1 MKSGPLLVLT
11 DGRPED
17 SALVRTALGYADENG
32 CSVTLM
38 RVLPETTRAYRT
50 ESGVEILPWQVMH
63 IMEADATLELEK
75 LRRRYLRG
83 RSLPSMK
90 VVRFGSVAGEVAS
103 QVDVDGAQAV
113 LARSKKAPFFS
124 IRGWLERDRRLRR
137 RLAVPVL
144 LLDAADRLIGEP
156 VLNPMVV
163 PLRRPVMVQLIRD
176 LRAGEDQD
184 EEGAAG

>member
-1 MKSGPLLVLT
+1 MKPGPLLVLT
-11 DGRPED
+11 EGKPDD
-17 SALVRTALGYADENG
+17 SALVRAACDYADENG

-38 RVLPETTRAYRT
+38 RVLPEATRAYRT
-50 ESGVEILPWQVMH
+50 DGGVEILPWQVMH
-63 IMEADATLELEK
+63 LMEADARLELER

-90 VVRFGSVAGEVAS
+90 VVRFGSVIHEVAS

-124 IRGWLERDRRLRR
+124 ILGWLERDLRLRR

-156 VLNPMVV
+156 LLNPMVV
-163 PLRRPVMVQLIRD
+163 PLRRQARVHLIRE
-176 LRAGEDQD
+176 LRVDEAQD
-184 EEGAAG
+184 EEGTAG

>member
-11 DGRPED
+11 DGKPDD

-50 ESGVEILPWQVMH
+50 EGGVEILPWQVMH
-63 IMEADATLELEK
+63 IREADARLELEK

-90 VVRFGSVAGEVAS
+90 VVRFGSVIGEVAS
-103 QVDVDGAQAV
+103 QVDVDDAQAV
-113 LARSKKAPFFS
+113 LARSKKAPFS
-124 IRGWLERDRRLRR
+124 ILGCLERDRRLRR

-156 VLNPMVV
+156 VLNPMLV
-163 PLRRPVMVQLIRD
+163 PLRTV
-176 LRAGEDQD
+176 
-184 EEGAAG
+184 